1 MTGTLN
7 KWRSVLS
14 ITYLLLLVTGCAL
27 DAFRMHPEFGTRA
40 GSIKEPVLMTPDVG
54 MYEFSSGGVVM
65 LRDDWSRAGRKNLQ
79 NAILGYFKDKQCNV
93 KLIEMDSQ
101 TAKEMEEVQAL
112 YRLVHKTMDQHA
124 FGHHQNRGNNDKF
137 DFSIGSLEA
146 ILQKLDADAMIFV
159 TGYDQV
165 FNSGHKAL
173 IDLAVADSSG
183 NILYYSVKGT
193 TKGKDLRD
201 PVSTAALIRD
211 LLSSF
216 PGMEG

>member
-1 MTGTLN
+1 M
-7 KWRSVLS
+7 LS
-14 ITYLLLLVTGCAL
+14 IIYLLLLVLVTGCAL
-27 DAFRMHPEFGTRA
+27 DAYRMHPEFGTRA
-40 GSIKEPVLMTPDVG
+40 GSIKDPVLITPDVG
-54 MYEFSSGGVVM
+54 MYELSSGGLVM

-79 NAILGYFKDKQCNV
+79 NAILGYFKDKQYNV

-124 FGHHQNRGNNDKF
+124 FGHHQNRSNNHRFK
-137 DFSIGSLEA
+137 FSIGSLET
-146 ILQKLDADAMIFV
+146 ILQKLDADAMILV

-165 FNSGHKAL
+165 FKSGHKAL

-193 TKGKDLRD
+193 TKGEDLRD
-201 PVSTAALIRD
+201 PISTAALIHD

-216 PGMEG
+216 PRMEG

>member
-1 MTGTLN
+1 MTATLN
-7 KWRSVLS
+7 KRRSVLS
-14 ITYLLLLVTGCAL
+14 ITLLLLLVTGCAL
-27 DAFRMHPEFGTRA
+27 DAYRMHPEFGTRA
-40 GSIKEPVLMTPDVG
+40 GSIKAPVLITPDVAI
-54 MYEFSSGGVVM
+54 YELSSSGVAI
-65 LRDDWSRAGRKNLQ
+65 LRDDWSSAGRKNLQ
-79 NAILGYFKDKQCNV
+79 NAILMYFRDKQYNL

-101 TAKEMEEVQAL
+101 TAKQMEEVQAL

-124 FGHHQNRGNNDKF
+124 FGHHQNRSNNHSF

-165 FNSGHKAL
+165 FKSGHKAL

-201 PVSTAALIRD
+201 PVSTVALIHD
-211 LLSSF
+211 LLSNF
-216 PGMEG
+216 PRMEG

>member
-1 MTGTLN
+1 
-7 KWRSVLS
+7 
-14 ITYLLLLVTGCAL
+14 
-27 DAFRMHPEFGTRA
+27 
-40 GSIKEPVLMTPDVG
+40 
-54 MYEFSSGGVVM
+54 
-65 LRDDWSRAGRKNLQ
+65 
-79 NAILGYFKDKQCNV
+79 
-93 KLIEMDSQ
+93 
-101 TAKEMEEVQAL
+101 
-112 YRLVHKTMDQHA
+112 MDQHT
-124 FGHHQNRGNNDKF
+124 FGHHQNRGKNDRF

-193 TKGKDLRD
+193 TKGEDLRD
-201 PVSTAALIRD
+201 LVSTAALIRD

>member
-1 MTGTLN
+1 M
-7 KWRSVLS
+7 LS
-14 ITYLLLLVTGCAL
+14 ITYLFLLVTGCAL
-27 DAFRMHPEFGTRA
+27 DAYRMHPEFCTTA
-40 GSIKEPVLMTPDVG
+40 GSIKAPVLVTPDVG
-54 MYEFSSGGVVM
+54 MYELSPGGVVM
-65 LRDDWSRAGRKNLQ
+65 LRDDWSKAGRKNLQ
-79 NAILGYFKDKQCNV
+79 NAILGDFKDKQYNV

-101 TAKEMEEVQAL
+101 TAKEIEEVQAL
-112 YRLVHKTMDQHA
+112 YRLVHKTMDQHT
-124 FGHHQNRGNNDKF
+124 FGHHHNRSNNHRF

-165 FNSGHKAL
+165 FKSGHKAL
-173 IDLAVADSSG
+173 IDVAVADSSG

-201 PVSTAALIRD
+201 PVSTAALIHD

-216 PGMEG
+216 PRMEG